1 MFINLVLIE
10 DIKLVHAAIILTQS
24 RIRRVVSSDL
34 REVETALELEFV
46 RLRAET
52 VVELCKFILM
62 ALAATRQRKR
72 KSGHLRWISDISS
85 QEIKFSFIKKRLNC

>member
-24 RIRRVVSSDL
+24 RIRRVVSSEKL
-34 REVETALELEFV
+34 RQRWSWSLCLRFV

-72 KSGHLRWISDISS
+72 KSDYP
-85 QEIKFSFIKKRLNC
+85 Q

>member
-24 RIRRVVSSDL
+24 RIRRVVSSEKL
-34 REVETALELEFV
+34 RQRWSWNLCLRFV

-72 KSGHLRWISDISS
+72 KSDHP
-85 QEIKFSFIKKRLNC
+85 Q